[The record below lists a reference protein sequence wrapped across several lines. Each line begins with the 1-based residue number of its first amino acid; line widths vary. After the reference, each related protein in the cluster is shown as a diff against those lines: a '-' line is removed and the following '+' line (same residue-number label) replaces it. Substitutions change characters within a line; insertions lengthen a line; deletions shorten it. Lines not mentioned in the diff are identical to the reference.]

1 MTNPW
6 GASPGDARNWY
17 AADLG
22 ITTVS
27 GKVSVWANQ
36 GSTGSADDLAQSTSG
51 NRPTY
56 VASHT
61 PNSKPAVRFDPSA
74 STYMQTPAF
83 GSSVGGANTFFIVF
97 QRDGASTYYSGVSEM
112 VMSTVDD
119 GATGPDYAWEVYLYN
134 GFSDADYLLMGADG
148 GLQIARACTMFRKGV
163 GLLVGGADSVPT
175 TGAPQRINSADW
187 GPFTSTSSR
196 GIKGLTF
203 GAYSPLGG
211 PIGFFFD
218 GVIQEFILFGSVLS
232 LSDIQAVELYLSCK
246 YKIPQA
252 LPHRRTMLNY
262 GGPIRKSGLGHR
274 RGVQADVYSRWFAN
288 GRWSTRAQDK
298 PSGPGNI
305 NSTMRSLLLVADRA
319 RGDATLPIVGPTFS
333 GTGTHSAG
341 GTSGTADFPL
351 PTLTEA
357 ASGTE
362 TMTGTAAIPVP
373 NLVPTFFG
381 TERFVGSV
389 ALPLPSPGLAASGT
403 ETIDGSAAPALA
415 LSLSAAGTE
424 TVDGAASLACVV
436 VLAVTCAETMTGSAT
451 LPIVGPGLACSGA
464 EEMAGT
470 CDLGA
475 SLSLSAAGVCANPV
489 AGTCALALV
498 AGLSAAGEEGM
509 SGSASLSCA
518 LALSAAGAETLSGTC
533 DLPLAVALAASGLC
547 AQAVT
552 GTCDVVLLAALAASG
567 VAGTGAVSGTAA
579 LAVVVALD
587 AAGTETVTGTSSSA
601 LPGPGLA
608 VAGSEAMTG
617 TASLALVA
625 SLAAVGSSAS
635 PVSGTCAL
643 VATLACS
650 ASGTETLTGAASLG
664 LTPALAVVGA
674 ETMAGAAALDVAGPG
689 LDAAGAE
696 TVRGSA
702 ALSLAPV
709 LDATGTHVPPP
720 VTGSSALEVSIAL
733 AAVGALE
740 LGATCALVLPGPV
753 LAAVGWHAAPVAAVW
768 MTARAAAVVAR
779 SGSAAV
785 VAMTGAAAGVVA
797 VTGHVAAPVVM
808 GAEEAGVVATRG

>member
-36 GSTGSADDLAQSTSG
+36 GTTGSADDAAQSTAG
-51 NRPTY
+51 LRPTY

-61 PNSKPAVRFDPSA
+61 PNGKPAVRFDSA
-74 STYMQTPAF
+74 AGTYMQTPAF
-83 GSSVGGANTFFIVF
+83 SAVVDSAYTTFLVF
-97 QRDGASTYYSGVSEM
+97 QRDGTVPYSSGVSEI
-112 VMSTVDD
+112 VMSTLDFD
-119 GATGPDYAWEVYLYN
+119 LSSPDTAWYVYLYN
-134 GFSDADYLLMGADG
+134 GFADADYIFHGPEG
-148 GLQIARACTMFRKGV
+148 GLQNSRGCTPFRANP
-163 GLLVGGADSVPT
+163 GLLTSGCDSLPIS
-175 TGAPQRINSADW
+175 GAPQRINSSDW
-187 GPFTSTSSR
+187 GPFTSTGSR

-203 GAYSPLGG
+203 GAYSPNGG

-218 GVIQEFILFGSVLS
+218 GVIQEFILFDSVLG

-252 LPHRRTMLNY
+252 LPHRRTLTNY

-298 PSGPGNI
+298 PSGPANI

-381 TERFVGSV
+381 TERFIGSV